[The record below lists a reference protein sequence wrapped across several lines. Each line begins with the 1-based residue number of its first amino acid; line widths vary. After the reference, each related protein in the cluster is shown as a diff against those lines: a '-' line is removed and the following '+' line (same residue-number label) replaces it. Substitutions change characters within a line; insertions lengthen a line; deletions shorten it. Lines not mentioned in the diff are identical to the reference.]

1 MSINLFNM
9 MLADAGGT
17 KAVQTRPNLPPPVQT
32 TRPVAT
38 TPVTAIRVP
47 TPSPITGTATTTAT
61 RLPTPSPITGVTA
74 TTTTAPKATTQTTPA
89 TMTSTSTAS
98 LPASVQQEIAQ
109 AEKQKRDAERDAA
122 DRALMQ
128 AMSSGLRPPIEG
140 SQAGIDERQE
150 TLQAI
155 DDAPAGV
162 VGTQSLRSSAS
173 VDTSGFGF
181 VDSETGI
188 SVDREGNF
196 VVTPE
201 TPAIV
206 AERKETEMVGTGSAT
221 PAVTPTAV
229 TEELT
234 TEETPEE
241 IDTETIAKDDEES
254 DAQETDN
261 IGRVI
266 TALSDVSP
274 TFMYSWDQ
282 QAYDETAA
290 EYGVKVAE
298 AVKNAVMARNQLA
311 QQRAQA
317 LNAFYG
323 GQYASASKIEK
334 FGWTGGTA
342 TDEKMRMAYL
352 SATLNS
358 QMYNQKE
365 MVLAGYDTELAVA
378 REYANAQLTKLANE
392 KYQQA
397 FANAVGMAEVT
408 GRYMSPEARDVL
420 SNFFIAEGNPTDP
433 RNAAII
439 QQTNN
444 WLTSQGITPEEFE
457 GMKSYFK
464 QYISYSNT
472 VPAQQWEAAV
482 TQSGRAKQVFKTWGA
497 EGQEPYQYSTQEWA
511 NEVAAQKTLGNKW
524 DEESQTFI
532 PDKPTTP
539 TVITKTDDDG
549 NIIEGGRT
557 NTEVANDSNAGGL
570 LDGFNQGKGPLLQSN
585 FTVTELKKIM
595 DLNPADLIPRY
606 GSTGTIGSTP
616 VITGYNLPS
625 GITNKAFNSITKSQY
640 DYLMQNWWNK

>member
-1 MSINLFNM
+1 MASNFARAVDNTGRISDSPS
-9 MLADAGGT
+9 AITGDESASGG
-17 KAVQTRPNLPPPVQT
+17 VY
-32 TRPVAT
+32 T
-38 TPVTAIRVP
+38 TPEGYVMASNFATEKRV
-47 TPSPITGTATTTAT
+47 
-61 RLPTPSPITGVTA
+61 
-74 TTTTAPKATTQTTPA
+74 
-89 TMTSTSTAS
+89 
-98 LPASVQQEIAQ
+98 
-109 AEKQKRDAERDAA
+109 
-122 DRALMQ
+122 
-128 AMSSGLRPPIEG
+128 
-140 SQAGIDERQE
+140 
-150 TLQAI
+150 QAI
-155 DDAPAGV
+155 DDAPGSTMSDGLRTRLEGSEVGIDERQPEV
-162 VGTQSLRSSAS
+162 V
-173 VDTSGFGF
+173 
-181 VDSETGI
+181 
-188 SVDREGNF
+188 
-196 VVTPE
+196 E
-201 TPAIV
+201 TPVEDIEV
-206 AERKETEMVGTGSAT
+206 V
-221 PAVTPTAV
+221 
-229 TEELT
+229 
-234 TEETPEE
+234 ETPVEDIE
-241 IDTETIAKDDEES
+241 VVETPVEDIEDVEDVEDIATETIAEDDEES

-311 QQRAQA
+311 QQRAEA

-524 DEESQTFI
+524 DEASQTFI

-539 TVITKTDDDG
+539 TVITKTDDDGNIIDDDG

-585 FTVTELKKIM
+585 FTITELKKIM

-606 GSTGTIGSTP
+606 GSSGTTGSTT

-625 GITNKAFNSITKSQY
+625 GITNKAFNSISKSQY